1 MSIALVMPSRHLILW
16 SPLLLPS
23 IFPSIRDFA
32 VSQLFASDDQNTGV
46 SASASVLPT
55 NIQGWFPLRL
65 TGLISLLSK
74 RLPVVFSSFHLWLYS
89 RSGKKKKIQGI
100 RSDRVPEELS
110 LEVRDI
116 LQEAVIK
123 TISKKK
129 KCKKAKWLSEE
140 ALQIAGKRKVKGK
153 GEEEK
158 YTHLNTEFQKIV
170 RRDKKAFLSD
180 QCKERKEN
188 NRMGKTRDLFK
199 KIRDTKG
206 TVHQTWAK

>member
-1 MSIALVMPSRHLILW
+1 MDLEPPQNEESTSLGILPWIPVLLLLVVIVVRSSSRVWLFATPWTVACKSSLSLTISWSLPKVMSIALVMPSRHLILW

-89 RSGKKKKIQGI
+89 RSGKKKKNS
-100 RSDRVPEELS
+100 R
-110 LEVRDI
+110 
-116 LQEAVIK
+116 
-123 TISKKK
+123 
-129 KCKKAKWLSEE
+129 
-140 ALQIAGKRKVKGK
+140 
-153 GEEEK
+153 
-158 YTHLNTEFQKIV
+158 Y
-170 RRDKKAFLSD
+170 
-180 QCKERKEN
+180 
-188 NRMGKTRDLFK
+188 
-199 KIRDTKG
+199 
-206 TVHQTWAK
+206 